1 MRHFAGFQRLVAAL
15 PLCAVALGAC
25 GGGGGG
31 DGGPPPETL
40 YVRRSGDDGNDGAT
54 PDTAYRSI
62 ARAVQDAV
70 PGQTIIVGPGTYTVP
85 RSFPFN
91 AIDIEDIN
99 GEELILVADRQGS
112 MSNDQPGEVIVDAR
126 SGFGIRVSRSS
137 NVTIQ
142 GFQFVRA
149 RGGQENAAIQ
159 VRSNSSGITIRD
171 CVFELNRD
179 AIRVE
184 GSAGVTIFNNLFFD
198 NNRAVRLNG
207 ADDVAILSNT
217 IANNDARG
225 ISFGGSAGLSV
236 RNNILQDNSN
246 RNIEADDTG
255 SASTYEGDFNLIFST
270 RRNTEPAD
278 TVSPSTLIGENVV
291 GENALFV
298 DADRGDFHLTESSPA
313 IDAGG
318 SIDGLLLQSL
328 FGLSTTPDG
337 AADRPPIDL
346 GYHFP
351 EALEN

>member
-15 PLCAVALGAC
+15 PLCALAIVAC

-31 DGGPPPETL
+31 DGAPPPETL
-40 YVRRSGDDGNDGAT
+40 YVRQNGNDGNDGAT

-62 ARAVQDAV
+62 ARAAQNAV

-85 RSFPFN
+85 RDFPVN
-91 AIDIEDIN
+91 AIEIDDIN
-99 GEELILVADRQGS
+99 GEELMLIADRQGS
-112 MSNDQPGEVIVDAR
+112 MSNDRPGDVIVDAR

-149 RGGQENAAIQ
+149 RGGGNQAAIQ
-159 VRSNSSGITIRD
+159 VDSNSSAITIRD

-179 AIRVE
+179 GIYVE
-184 GSAGVTIFNNLFFD
+184 ASAGVTIFNNLFFD
-198 NNRAVRLNG
+198 NNRAIRLNA
-207 ADDVAILSNT
+207 ADGIAVLSNT

-225 ISFGGSAGLSV
+225 ISIVRSAGTSV

-246 RNIEADDTG
+246 RNIEADAA

-291 GENALFV
+291 GEDALFV
-298 DADRGDFHLTESSPA
+298 DADRGDFHLSEPSPA

-346 GYHFP
+346 GYHYP